1 MSRAISWLL
10 PLATLAVYL
19 WLVLG
24 YGLELQRL
32 AGGRQ
37 VFDLRILG
45 YDLADA
51 RDYLAALP
59 PEGRALYLGPIARL
73 DTAYPMLMG
82 LTLLWWMRPL
92 GTPFGVVCTFAALAY
107 VTLDLTENQVLA
119 VLVEAGPMGITAEG
133 VRAASLLTQGKFM
146 AFGLA
151 VALAV
156 RASWVRRAGARG

>member
-1 MSRAISWLL
+1 MTRAIGWGL
-10 PLATLAVYL
+10 PLVTLAVYL

-32 AGGRQ
+32 AGGLQ
-37 VFDLRILG
+37 VFDLRLMG
-45 YDLADA
+45 YGLAEA
-51 RDYLAALP
+51 RAYLAALP
-59 PEGRALYLGPIARL
+59 PEGYAMYLGPIARL
-73 DTAYPMLMG
+73 DTAFPILMG

-92 GTPFGVVCTFAALAY
+92 DTPFGLVCAFAAGAY
-107 VTLDLTENQVLA
+107 VTLDLLENQVVA
-119 VLVEAGPMGITAEG
+119 VLFSQGALGISEQG

-156 RASWVRRAGARG
+156 RASWRRRRA